1 MQDSKGRV
9 WFSTDR
15 GGICYYN
22 EEKDNFVT
30 YSIKEGLPDDVA
42 YKILED
48 EEGNLWFGTNRGL
61 VRFHPDK
68 NDIRVFTTKDGLLG
82 NQFNYKS
89 ALKARNGKFY
99 FGGIDGLVAFDPR
112 EAKTD
117 DFVPPIYISKFSI
130 YNKEVTVHTADSPL
144 KECITHTDR
153 IVLNYDESNISFD
166 VALLSYSTAEANQYY
181 YRMAPIDK
189 DWIKA
194 ATNQNISYAKLPPG
208 QYTFQVKA
216 TSNDNGGQFVERSLS
231 IEILPPWWFSPW
243 AYVFYFIWL
252 VCVVVSW
259 FFWYKHR
266 KEKEMEERQKLFEI
280 EKEKEL
286 YESKVNFFTEI
297 AHEVRTPLL

>member
-1 MQDSKGRV
+1 MV
-9 WFSTDR
+9 
-15 GGICYYN
+15 
-22 EEKDNFVT
+22 
-30 YSIKEGLPDDVA
+30 
-42 YKILED
+42 
-48 EEGNLWFGTNRGL
+48 GTNRGL

-166 VALLSYSTAEANQYY
+166 VALLAILPLRLTNITIGWLRSTRTGLKPLPIRI
-181 YRMAPIDK
+181 YRMRNCLRD
-189 DWIKA
+189 
-194 ATNQNISYAKLPPG
+194 NIPFK
-208 QYTFQVKA
+208 
-216 TSNDNGGQFVERSLS
+216 
-231 IEILPPWWFSPW
+231 
-243 AYVFYFIWL
+243 
-252 VCVVVSW
+252 
-259 FFWYKHR
+259 
-266 KEKEMEERQKLFEI
+266 
-280 EKEKEL
+280 
-286 YESKVNFFTEI
+286 
-297 AHEVRTPLL
+297 

>member
-266 KEKEMEERQKLFEI
+266 KKRKW
-280 EKEKEL
+280 K
-286 YESKVNFFTEI
+286 S
-297 AHEVRTPLL
+297 VRNCSR

>member
-117 DFVPPIYISKFSI
+117 DFVPPIYISKGG
-130 YNKEVTVHTADSPL
+130 DSAYCRFTF
-144 KECITHTDR
+144 EGMYHAYRSYR
-153 IVLNYDESNISFD
+153 I
-166 VALLSYSTAEANQYY
+166 
-181 YRMAPIDK
+181 
-189 DWIKA
+189 
-194 ATNQNISYAKLPPG
+194 
-208 QYTFQVKA
+208 
-216 TSNDNGGQFVERSLS
+216 
-231 IEILPPWWFSPW
+231 
-243 AYVFYFIWL
+243 
-252 VCVVVSW
+252 
-259 FFWYKHR
+259 
-266 KEKEMEERQKLFEI
+266 
-280 EKEKEL
+280 EL
-286 YESKVNFFTEI
+286 
-297 AHEVRTPLL
+297 